1 MLAFQ
6 TGHGEKGVEM
16 RPIQYTWSA
25 GKSGYLS
32 NYVYENNYDWAQLWF
47 NNIVS
52 FDITINGSWKADS
65 V

>member
-1 MLAFQ
+1 M
-6 TGHGEKGVEM
+6 EM